1 MGQRLSGATS
11 SAPPVGGVLYGAL
24 GATNTTSDL
33 YTIDTVTGAG
43 TSIGPIGDALTG
55 LAFRPSDGVLFG
67 GTSNNSSAN
76 PGCLITVDPTTG
88 AGTLVG
94 NYGLFGNTIADISFR
109 SDDVLF
115 GWGAIS
121 HRLYTI
127 DQSTG
132 VVTQVSIAAPF
143 GSFGGGLAF
152 DSTDVLSSYSNGTDG
167 NWYIVDST
175 TAVAT
180 SQGALSGYGVSDAIA
195 AAACDA
201 FDVTWAT
208 VQFSVSQTDLVTIA
222 SNTVT
227 FVATTETGMDGI
239 AWSA

>member
-1 MGQRLSGATS
+1 MGQRMSGFMAVT
-11 SAPPVGGVLYGAL
+11 PPSEALYGAL

-33 YTIDTVTGAG
+33 YTIDPVTGAG
-43 TSIGPIGDALTG
+43 TSIGAIGDALTG

-67 GTSNNSSAN
+67 AVSNNSSAN

-94 NYGLFGNTIADISFR
+94 SYGLFGNTIADITFR

-115 GWGAIS
+115 GWGSVS

-127 DQSTG
+127 NQSTG
-132 VVTQVSIAAPF
+132 VVTQVSLASPF

-152 DSTDVLSSYSNGTDG
+152 DSADVLSSYSNGTDG
-167 NWYIVDST
+167 NWYLVDST

-201 FDVTWAT
+201 SDVTWAT
-208 VQFSVSQTDLVTIA
+208 VQFSSIRTDLVTIA
-222 SNTVT
+222 SSTVT
-227 FVATTETGMDGI
+227 LVAETETGLDAL
-239 AWSA
+239 AWNF